1 MTNTQFIA
9 NLKKQLQN
17 RLPGWEAQKNYM
29 PIKGLPNISYHANNG
44 LRKGAVLAC
53 LYEDNNELMTILI
66 ERTQDTTPH
75 SGQIAFPGGKY
86 EEFDKDQIQ
95 TAFREAEEEVG
106 LKPNELEFLGQLS
119 PIEIPVSGFTV
130 LPVIA
135 WHEGIPDLI
144 GNPHEVESMIQTPL
158 LPLMKS
164 LRIQEIPVREHQVTT
179 PCFLTQKHIVWGAT
193 AMVLGEL
200 REIIKQINPTL
211 IPDEIPTK

>member
-1 MTNTQFIA
+1 
-9 NLKKQLQN
+9 
-17 RLPGWEAQKNYM
+17 M
-29 PIKGLPNISYHANNG
+29 PIKGLPNISYQSNNS

-86 EEFDKDQIQ
+86 EDFDKNQIQ

-106 LKPNELEFLGQLS
+106 LNPKDLELLGQLS
-119 PIEIPVSGFTV
+119 PIEIPISGFTV
-130 LPVIA
+130 LPVVA
-135 WHEGIPDLI
+135 WHEGIPNLK

-158 LPLMKS
+158 LPLIKS
-164 LRIQEIPVREHQVTT
+164 LRIQEIPVRKHQVTT

-200 REIIKQINPTL
+200 QEIIRQINPSL
-211 IPDEIPTK
+211 IPDEIPMK